1 MSVKSSIRLAGLSQE
16 EKTTAFAYR
25 LCGIYVAYMLLSVS
39 VSLNNILIMF
49 SFLALPT
56 IS

>member
-1 MSVKSSIRLAGLSQE
+1 MRFAGLSPE

-25 LCGIYVAYMLLSVS
+25 FCAFMWHTLLLSVS